1 MLAGIFARRA
11 LFCRTQAAVAASSK
25 GDRETVMAND
35 KIVTVKGENFESEVL
50 KSDVP
55 VLVDFWAEWCGPCR
69 MVAPVLDEL
78 ANEMDGK
85 LRVAK
90 LNVDENQQIAYQFQV
105 SSIPT
110 FILFKDGKMA
120 DRMMGAMPKSAFQNF
135 IQRNLEESAPA
146 RAVDRS

>member
-1 MLAGIFARRA
+1 
-11 LFCRTQAAVAASSK
+11 
-25 GDRETVMAND
+25 MAND

-85 LRVAK
+85 VRVAK
-90 LNVDENQQIAYQFQV
+90 LNVDENQQLAYQFQV

-120 DRMMGAMPKSAFQNF
+120 DRMMGAMPKAAFASF
-135 IQRNLEESAPA
+135 IERNL
-146 RAVDRS
+146 

>member
-1 MLAGIFARRA
+1 M
-11 LFCRTQAAVAASSK
+11 AS
-25 GDRETVMAND
+25 D
-35 KIVTVKGENFESEVL
+35 KIVTITQDNFENEVL
-50 KSDVP
+50 NSDTP

-85 LRVAK
+85 VRVAK

-120 DRMMGAMPKSAFQNF
+120 DRMMGAMPKAAFTSF
-135 IQRNLEESAPA
+135 IERNL
-146 RAVDRS
+146 